1 MNRQSHAQEP
11 TGEVITTGALVIGA
25 GPAGLFAAFELG
37 MEGVPCHVVDAREEA
52 GGQCTEL
59 YPDKPIYDIPAHPRL
74 TGRELTERLIAQ
86 AAVFSPVYHFGER
99 AEGLEPLDDGRYR
112 VSMASGLVFEVPVV
126 VIAAGGGI
134 IEPRR
139 PPIPGLAEYEGRSVF
154 YAVKDRAP
162 FRGRDVVIAGGG
174 DSALDWALELAGEAR
189 RVTLLH
195 RRPEF
200 RAAADTVARMKAMVE
215 RGEMDFVLGQI
226 RALEGEEGRL
236 SAVIAAREG
245 ETLRIPAERLLL
257 FFGLS
262 GKMGAL
268 AKWGLRMQGGR
279 FVVDTAR
286 FETSRPGIFAI
297 GDACTYPGKLNLILS
312 GFHEAA
318 LMAHAA
324 AAIARPEGARPFM
337 HSTSMEALRRHHE
350 QQSRPEEGRPRRRQL

>member
-1 MNRQSHAQEP
+1 MGADTPDRQGDDMAAGAAASEAIETQ
-11 TGEVITTGALVIGA
+11 ALVIGA

-37 MEGVPCHVVDAREEA
+37 MEGVSCHVVDARPEA

-74 TGRELTERLIAQ
+74 TGRELTERLLEQ
-86 AAVFSPVYHFGER
+86 ASVFSPVYHFGER
-99 AEGLEPLDDGRYR
+99 AERLEKQDDGRFR
-112 VSMASGLVFEVPVV
+112 VTMASGRALVAPVV
-126 VIAAGGGI
+126 VIAVGGGI

-154 YAVKDRAP
+154 YAVKDREL

-174 DSALDWALELAGEAR
+174 DSALDWALELVDEAR
-189 RVTLLH
+189 SVTLLH

-200 RAAADTVARMKAMVE
+200 RAAPDSVARMKALVE
-215 RGEMDFVLGQI
+215 AGRMDFVLGQI
-226 RALEGEEGRL
+226 RGLEGEGGQI
-236 SAVIAAREG
+236 SAVIAAQG
-245 ETLRIPAERLLL
+245 KETVRIPAERLLL
-257 FFGLS
+257 FFGLA
-262 GKMGAL
+262 GKLGPL
-268 AKWGLRMQGGR
+268 AQWGLKMEGSR

-286 FETSRPGIFAI
+286 FETSEPGIFAI

-350 QQSRPEEGRPRRRQL
+350 RDGG